1 MGGKLMC
8 RHVARGLSRQVACCL
23 FLFQAGALDAQ
34 DCARP
39 REGIGRPKIVGGLL
53 ADTRDWPWQVALR
66 LRSPA
71 NGQLFYFC
79 GATVITPTAILTA
92 AHCVTDFKGDSYG
105 WMDKNGSVLEAVIGL
120 SDLKQVTPANV
131 RRVSAI
137 HVHETYAANY
147 PVHEDYTAQTV
158 GNDIAVLTLA
168 DSWSGPYA
176 RLSLSP
182 QTDPRI
188 PPGAML
194 AVAGYGLQVAEKL
207 GGKIITYKQKD
218 GTPFTAGSD
227 RLQEVG
233 VDLVSESACRA
244 SRAGARVPNG
254 QFCAGSE
261 YGGHDS
267 CSGDSGGALV
277 AFDSVGCTYQVG
289 IVSAGPADCA
299 QAQAYGLYTR
309 VSDFSD
315 WLRKKV
321 PETRDAGEIA
331 TVVADASAPRDAV
344 EAVQAQLTDLL
355 EPGAELATLRINE
368 GAELKLG
375 STLTIQ
381 VSSEVAG
388 NLILI
393 DIDARGGVTQLYPN
407 RFSRGRGIGAN
418 QTLVI
423 DGSEAGFVFR
433 AQEPVGNGRLI
444 AIVGPQSFDPYGLI
458 GETERN
464 KAMAAEA
471 APVTYLSQ
479 LVQLIGRVRNAG
491 PSLTAGAPSWAMAT
505 LRYAIKN

>member
-1 MGGKLMC
+1 MR
-8 RHVARGLSRQVACCL
+8 RHVARELSRQVACCF
-23 FLFQAGALDAQ
+23 FLFQAGAPYAQ

-53 ADTRDWPWQVALR
+53 ADPRDWPWQVALR

-92 AHCVTDFKGDSYG
+92 AHCVAHLKGDSYG
-105 WMDKNGSVLEAVIGL
+105 WMDANGSVLEAVIGL
-120 SDLKQVTPANV
+120 SDLKQVAPVNV
-131 RRVSAI
+131 RRVSNI

-147 PVHEDYTAQTV
+147 PIHGEHTAQTV

-168 DSWSGPYA
+168 ESWSGAYA

-194 AVAGYGLQVAEKL
+194 AVAGFGLQVAEKL
-207 GGKIITYKQKD
+207 GGKIITYKQRN
-218 GTPFTAGSD
+218 GTPFAAGSD

-233 VDLVSESACRA
+233 VDLVSESTCRA
-244 SRAGARVPNG
+244 SQGGARVPDG

-277 AFDSVGCTYQVG
+277 AFDSEGCTYQVG

-315 WLRKKV
+315 WMRKKV
-321 PETRDAGEIA
+321 PEARHAGELA

-344 EAVQAQLTDLL
+344 ETVQAQLTDLIG
-355 EPGAELATLRINE
+355 PGAELAALRIKE
-368 GAELKLG
+368 GTEIKLG

-381 VSSEVAG
+381 VSSKVAG
-388 NLILI
+388 KLILI
-393 DIDARGGVTQLYPN
+393 DIDARGRVTQLYPN
-407 RFSRGRGIGAN
+407 RFSPGRDIGAD

-423 DGSEAGFVFR
+423 EGSEAGFVFR
-433 AQEPVGNGRLI
+433 AQEPVGIGRLI
-444 AIVGPQSFDPYGLI
+444 AIVGPESFNPYGLI
-458 GETERN
+458 GEGERN
-464 KAMAAEA
+464 KAMVAEA

-479 LVQLIGRVRNAG
+479 LVQLIGRARNSG
-491 PSLTAGAPSWAMAT
+491 MSQTEGAPKWAMAT
-505 LRYAIKN
+505 LKYAIKN